1 MLKIG
6 ITGGIGSGKTYIC
19 QIIEKMGYQVFYSDI
34 EAKKLMSNNIELIK
48 KIKKIIG
55 ENAYING
62 EINKPLIRAF
72 LFKNEQ
78 NKETLNEII
87 HPFVFQE
94 FEQWS
99 KLKKEEII
107 FNESALLFE
116 TGSYKRFDKIIL
128 ITAPEEVKVNR
139 LIKRDQLIREEIV
152 KRFQAQLDDTIK
164 KQKADNIID
173 NNDKELL
180 IPQINK
186 ILNELTTN
194 YTSSKSS

>member
-34 EAKKLMSNNIELIK
+34 EAKKLMSNNTVLIK

-55 ENAYING
+55 ENAFLNG
-62 EINKPLIRAF
+62 EINKPIIRSF

-78 NKETLNEII
+78 NKEILNEII

-99 KLKKEEII
+99 KLKEEEII

-116 TGSYKRFDKIIL
+116 TGSYKRFNKIIL

-139 LIKRDQLIREEIV
+139 LIKRDQLTREEIV

-164 KQKADNIID
+164 KQKADYIID

>member
-19 QIIEKMGYQVFYSDI
+19 KIIEKMGYQVFYSDI
-34 EAKKLMSNNIELIK
+34 EAKKLMSNNTELIK
-48 KIKKIIG
+48 KIKIIIG

-62 EINKPLIRAF
+62 EINKPIIRAF
-72 LFKNEQ
+72 LFENEQ
-78 NKETLNEII
+78 NKDKLNEII

-99 KLKKEEII
+99 KSKKEEII

-139 LIKRDQLIREEIV
+139 LIKRDQLTKEEIV

-164 KQKADNIID
+164 KQKADYIID
-173 NNDKELL
+173 NNDKELI

>member
-34 EAKKLMSNNIELIK
+34 EAKKLMSNNTVLIK

-55 ENAYING
+55 ENAYLNG
-62 EINKPLIRAF
+62 EINKPIIRLF

-78 NKETLNEII
+78 NKEILNEII

-99 KLKKEEII
+99 KLKEEEII

-116 TGSYKRFDKIIL
+116 TGSYKRFNKIIL

-139 LIKRDQLIREEIV
+139 LIKRDQLTREEIV

-164 KQKADNIID
+164 KQKADYIID